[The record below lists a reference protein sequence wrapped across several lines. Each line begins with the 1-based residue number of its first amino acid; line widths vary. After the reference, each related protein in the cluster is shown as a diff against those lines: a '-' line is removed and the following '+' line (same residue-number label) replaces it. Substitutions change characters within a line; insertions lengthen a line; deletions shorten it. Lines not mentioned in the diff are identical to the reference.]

1 MKSFLVHSRR
11 WVKSLLSLSL
21 GFWEE
26 AMMPLPAS
34 GFPSVM
40 SSRVCSFSFSP
51 VRSSPLCFWFVFS
64 VNSLSVPFFV
74 CVCPLLVR
82 LPPPSSV
89 SLWPSLAFI
98 KPEDNLCFLE
108 KKQGNESLL
117 PWFLVFWVCLFFS
130 RLPPAQD
137 EDDGSKGMMCCWLN
151 GSSLWFFSFFR
162 FSCPSVFFFPLC
174 SFFSVCSLH
183 LFCFLSLAL

>member
-1 MKSFLVHSRR
+1 MEGEGVTSFLVHSRR

-40 SSRVCSFSFSP
+40 SSPRVCSFSFSP
-51 VRSSPLCFWFVFS
+51 VRSSPLCSWFVFS

-89 SLWPSLAFI
+89 SPWPSLSFI
-98 KPEDNLCFLE
+98 KPEDGLCFLE
-108 KKQGNESLL
+108 KKQGNKSLL
-117 PWFLVFWVCLFFS
+117 PWFLVFWVCFFS
-130 RLPPAQD
+130 LGYPLLRT
-137 EDDGSKGMMCCWLN
+137 KMM
-151 GSSLWFFSFFR
+151 
-162 FSCPSVFFFPLC
+162 V
-174 SFFSVCSLH
+174 VKE
-183 LFCFLSLAL
+183 